1 LDTRVKIKNLDELR
15 SLIAEDL
22 WSAVVGAFD
31 PLTADLVQTIE
42 RSRAPGRKLLVV
54 VRSEPD
60 ELLNAESQAML
71 LAGLRSVDAVYVAER
86 EEWRSV
92 VENRSL
98 PVIEQEHP
106 SRARE
111 EFAALVQ
118 AKQNAS
124 REA

>member
-15 SLIAEDL
+15 SLIAEGSWTAL
-22 WSAVVGAFD
+22 IGAFD
-31 PLTADLVQTIE
+31 PVTADVVQTIE
-42 RSRAPGRKLLVV
+42 RARTPGRKLLAV

-60 ELLNAESQAML
+60 DLLSAESRAIL
-71 LAGLRSVDAVYVAER
+71 LAGLRSVNAVYVAKC

-92 VENRSL
+92 IETRSL
-98 PVIEQEHP
+98 LVIEQQNP
-106 SRARE
+106 FRARE

-124 REA
+124 QEG